1 MFSLETLGHQRL
13 TWGPG
18 AWGSPFISCCLERF
32 PLYTVQCFDLLG
44 LQCFI
49 RCKFP
54 ILSIKGA
61 RRRIGSQDATTVL
74 PRSSS
79 LFCLVPRLWILSN
92 PPPRAVLCSYRS
104 CLPTKPGRCPM
115 FIPASWFILQLSCF
129 RWLQVIWT
137 ITMEW
142 LPVLPRW
149 MLVNTEPSEESRKL
163 GDYLS
168 DPQRRECCISHGF
181 FPPTHPEVKS
191 FLVTF
196 DLFQNAPQKKKCNG
210 HTDNNGNN
218 KP

>member
-1 MFSLETLGHQRL
+1 M
-13 TWGPG
+13 
-18 AWGSPFISCCLERF
+18 
-32 PLYTVQCFDLLG
+32 
-44 LQCFI
+44 
-49 RCKFP
+49 
-54 ILSIKGA
+54 
-61 RRRIGSQDATTVL
+61 L
-74 PRSSS
+74 P

-129 RWLQVIWT
+129 QWLQVIWT
-137 ITMEW
+137 ITVEW

-168 DPQRRECCISHGF
+168 DPQWRECCISHGF

-196 DLFQNAPQKKKCNG
+196 DPFQNAPQKKKMQWTHGQQRQQQTLTITNHRRSYLMLTVCSWRQIQFSYHPTHLNEATVVFG
-210 HTDNNGNN
+210 YLSTAYTSHIYRKSFSIKKELRDTILQRAL
-218 KP
+218 KIW